1 MRTLIAPHTACVLV
15 MTATVLQRSIVASK
29 SEIAAGWAPRPHES
43 ETPRRAAAVGSDEP
57 LRSVAASRH
66 ATPEEAEGSMDSE
79 QRASANR
86 RLTSSAF
93 TTTGSCSA
101 SGSCVSSGNYPSSYA
116 NYESCTITANSAG
129 VLSVTSFTTST
140 ASMRL

>member
-1 MRTLIAPHTACVLV
+1 M
-15 MTATVLQRSIVASK
+15 
-29 SEIAAGWAPRPHES
+29 
-43 ETPRRAAAVGSDEP
+43 
-57 LRSVAASRH
+57 
-66 ATPEEAEGSMDSE
+66 PEYSMDSE

-116 NYESCTITANSAG
+116 NYESCTITPRTDG
-129 VLSVTSFTTST
+129 FLSVVAFETYFFDALTVDGAAYSGTSGPDWVAVSSSTSI
-140 ASMRL
+140 SW